1 MGFRP
6 QNLFHLLRQ
15 HHALFSISHK
25 IPPSNSFMASFSL
38 YNSSNNYNLF
48 VTFEDNHYSKTSKRW
63 HMGHAHHHHPDGKEA
78 DYVFRLGLGADI
90 ALAIGKSLTGYLS
103 GSTAIIADAAHSI
116 SDIIL
121 SGVAWWSFRAARV
134 PKDKEHPYGHGKFE
148 TLGALGIS
156 GMLLATAGGI
166 AWHAVDVLQGLL
178 TSNPDIS
185 IHSIAHEHASSH
197 GHGGHHHHH
206 GIDMDHPILA
216 LNMTIISIAVKEG
229 LYWITKRAGE
239 REGSGLM
246 KANAWHHRADAVSSV
261 VTLTGVGGA
270 ILGVPFLDPLAGLI
284 VSGMILKAGIESG
297 YNSVMELVDAAVPQ
311 DLLVPIRH
319 TILKVEGVKG
329 CHHLRGRKAGSA
341 LYLDVHI
348 EVDPFLSVSAAHD
361 IGESVRHQLQTS
373 HSEVSEVFIHIDP
386 AISPSTA
393 VCSPQKSCKS
403 KKDKAVNPPTLMQ
416 HDAEEIVHHVLSS
429 KFSEKMK
436 VEHVTYHS
444 LQGSILVQVLVSMPP
459 ELLIR
464 EAMEIACEAEKEILK
479 ADSKLSQVSIQ
490 LRLGNPIALLY
501 HGTTVW
507 HKI

>member
-166 AWHAVDVLQGLL
+166 AWHAVDVLQ
-178 TSNPDIS
+178 
-185 IHSIAHEHASSH
+185 
-197 GHGGHHHHH
+197 
-206 GIDMDHPILA
+206 
-216 LNMTIISIAVKEG
+216 
-229 LYWITKRAGE
+229 
-239 REGSGLM
+239 
-246 KANAWHHRADAVSSV
+246 
-261 VTLTGVGGA
+261 A
-270 ILGVPFLDPLAGLI
+270 ILDYKKSWGKGREWTD
-284 VSGMILKAGIESG
+284 ESKCMAPSCRCRVLCS
-297 YNSVMELVDAAVPQ
+297 YPHWSCVMELVDAAVPQ